1 MDRTPACGF
10 LRKAGG
16 PGSNPGGGNYVKI
29 YNKQDLNIIMKAFEG
44 ELIEER
50 VIIWDKEAANLYYEH
65 GYGKPMP
72 LEAPERLELD
82 LIEATYLL
90 EKGKL
95 KIYVTENN
103 KKRMLDLR
111 EMMKVGESR
120 LNQFHAQYVVYS
132 DLRNKG
138 YLVKTGYKFGAH
150 FRVYEKGVKIKRG
163 PKAPF
168 EHTKFI
174 VHAVPEEA
182 AFSLPEMSR
191 AVRLAHNIRAT
202 FVWAVVDKEN
212 DVTYYEIKRLKP

>member
-1 MDRTPACGF
+1 
-10 LRKAGG
+10 
-16 PGSNPGGGNYVKI
+16 
-29 YNKQDLNIIMKAFEG
+29 MKSFEG

-50 VIIWDKEAANLYYEH
+50 VIIWDREAVSLYAEH

-72 LEAPERLELD
+72 LESPERLELD
-82 LIEATYLL
+82 LIEAAYLL

-95 KIYVTENN
+95 KIYVMEGN
-103 KKRMLDLR
+103 KKRMLNLK
-111 EMMKVGESR
+111 EVMEIGEKRVS
-120 LNQFHAQYVVYS
+120 QFHAQYVVYS

-168 EHTKFI
+168 EHTKFV

>member
-1 MDRTPACGF
+1 M
-10 LRKAGG
+10 
-16 PGSNPGGGNYVKI
+16 KI
-29 YNKQDLNIIMKAFEG
+29 FEG

-50 VIIWDKEAANLYYEH
+50 VIIFDNEATNLYYES

-72 LEAPERLELD
+72 FENPERLELD

-95 KIYVTENN
+95 KIYVKDGN
-103 KKRMLDLR
+103 KKRMLNLK
-111 EMMKVGESR
+111 EMMRIGENKV
-120 LNQFHAQYVVYS
+120 NQFHIQYIVYS

-168 EHTKFI
+168 EHTKFV

-212 DVTYYEIKRLKP
+212 DVTYYEIKRLKL

>member
-1 MDRTPACGF
+1 
-10 LRKAGG
+10 
-16 PGSNPGGGNYVKI
+16 
-29 YNKQDLNIIMKAFEG
+29 MKVLEG
-44 ELIEER
+44 ELIGER
-50 VIIWDKEAANLYYEH
+50 VIIWNKEAIKLYEEG

-72 LEAPERLELD
+72 LQNPERLELD
-82 LIEATYLL
+82 LIEAIYLA
-90 EKGKL
+90 EKNVIK
-95 KIYVTENN
+95 VFVMENN
-103 KKRMLDLR
+103 KKRMLELKELMR
-111 EMMKVGESR
+111 IGEEKV
-120 LNQFHAQYVVYS
+120 NQFHAQYVVYS
-132 DLRNKG
+132 DLRNRG

-168 EHTKFI
+168 EHTKFV

-212 DVTYYEIKRLKP
+212 DITYYEIKRLKP